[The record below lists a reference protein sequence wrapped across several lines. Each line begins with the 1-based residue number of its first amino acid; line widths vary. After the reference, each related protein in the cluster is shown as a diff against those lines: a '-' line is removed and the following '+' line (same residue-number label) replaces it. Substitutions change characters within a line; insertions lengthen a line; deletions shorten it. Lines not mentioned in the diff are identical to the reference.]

1 MQKKS
6 ILASTLLAA
15 FWGYAQEKPNL
26 TDDKS
31 APISEIVIYETRL
44 QLPSSTKNRNLQ
56 ILDKAQIKQLPVRSV
71 NELLAY
77 VSGVDIRQR
86 GPFGTQADLS
96 IDGGS
101 FEQNLVLLNGQKIS
115 DPQTGHNS
123 LNIPVPIEA
132 IERIE
137 VVRGPSARLYGVN
150 SLTGVVNIVTKNP
163 HKDGLFAH
171 IYGGSSFE
179 KDSETGH
186 DEWFNGRGVQL
197 GGSWV
202 EKKHNHLFF
211 GSQESGNGYRYNTDF
226 HNSKLFYQGNI
237 QANDRNNLM
246 VLGGLV
252 RSSFGANGFYAAPI
266 DKEAKE
272 IINTYLLSLSSKHLL
287 SEAFTVAPSI
297 AYRYNYDDYRFYRN
311 DLSKARSQ
319 HYSNALT
326 TDVKAHYRTDYGV
339 LSTGVEWRYEEINSS
354 NIGAHNRSNYGLFAE
369 FKREFFN
376 RLDVNAGAY
385 ANYNSFYGWQVFPG
399 VDASY
404 RMSDQWQA
412 LFSVGSSQR
421 IPSFTD
427 LYLNQKP
434 NLGNPHL
441 KPESAYQIE
450 GGVRFKTDHFSA
462 NAFVFYRDIDQFI
475 DWVRSD
481 ETQPWQTDNAASN
494 RTIGMNT
501 AAKYRWNLPRGVW
514 DFGLAYTYLSPEID
528 DPAGLSKYT
537 VESFKHQVVT
547 TVNYRHKKW
556 SAMWTNRY
564 NERLSYK
571 SYFLTDARL
580 GYELSK
586 YSFYLDAQNIFNHT
600 YVEAGAVPMP
610 GRWFTVGVKFNAM

>member
-1 MQKKS
+1 MRKNT
-6 ILASTLLAA
+6 ILILSLWSFGL
-15 FWGYAQEKPNL
+15 GYGQEKPAL
-26 TDDKS
+26 IESKPTD
-31 APISEIVIYETRL
+31 ISEIVIYETRL
-44 QLPSSTKNRNLQ
+44 QLPGSLKNRNLQ
-56 ILDKAQIKQLPVRSV
+56 ILDKEQIKQLPVRSV

-77 VSGVDIRQR
+77 VSGVDVRQR

-123 LNIPVPIEA
+123 LNIPVPMEA

-163 HKDGLFAH
+163 QKNGLFAH
-171 IYGGSSFE
+171 VYGGSSFE
-179 KDSETGH
+179 KDTETGH
-186 DEWFNGRGVQL
+186 DQWFNGRGFQL

-202 EKKHNHLFF
+202 EKKHNHLIF

-237 QANDRNNLM
+237 QPNDRNTVM

-252 RSSFGANGFYAAPI
+252 RSSFGANGFYASPI

-272 IINTYLLSLSSKHLL
+272 IVNTYLLSLSSKHLVSDAL
-287 SEAFTVAPSI
+287 TIAPSI
-297 AYRYNYDDYRFYRN
+297 AYRYNYDDYRFYRY

-326 TDVKAHYRTDYGV
+326 SDIKANYQTDYGV
-339 LSTGVEWRYEEINSS
+339 LSMGAEMRYEEINSS
-354 NIGAHNRSNYGLFAE
+354 NIGEHSRSNYGLFAE
-369 FKREFFN
+369 FKREFFK

-385 ANYNSFYGWQVFPG
+385 VNYNSFYGWQVFPG

-404 RMSDQWQA
+404 RVTDQWQA

-450 GGVRFKTDHFSA
+450 GGIRFKTENLSA
-462 NAFVFYRDIDQFI
+462 NAFLFYRDIDQFI
-475 DWVRSD
+475 DWVRAD
-481 ETQPWQTDNAASN
+481 ETLSWQTDNAASN
-494 RTIGMNT
+494 RTTGFNT
-501 AAKYRWNLPRGVW
+501 SVKYRWNRPAAFW
-514 DFGLAYTYLSPEID
+514 DFGVSYTYLSPKIEA
-528 DPAGLSKYT
+528 PKGLSKYT
-537 VESFKHQVVT
+537 VESFKHQIVST
-547 TVNYRHKKW
+547 INYRNKQW
-556 SAMWTNRY
+556 SAMLANRY

-571 SYFLTDARL
+571 SYFLTDARV
-580 GYELSK
+580 GYDLKK
-586 YSFYLDAQNIFNHT
+586 YHVYLDAQNIFNVT

-610 GRWFTVGVKFNAM
+610 GRWFTLGVKFNTL